1 MKPPLSTRHLLVPAL
16 ALVAA
21 GLSLFVLSGGVGS
34 LPAPPH
40 VPAAVAA
47 AGRVDSALT
56 DPLPRS
62 RRNRLQP
69 SEARRAPVVQSS
81 AAAVVRTISHARP
94 VARRRFRRIPRRG
107 VLHPPVAPVPGAPPA
122 PAGPGSDR
130 PLPPQP
136 PEGKP

>member
-62 RRNRLQP
+62 RRNRPEP
-69 SEARRAPVVQSS
+69 SEARRASVVQSS
-81 AAAVVRTISHARP
+81 PAAGVRTISHARA
-94 VARRRFRRIPRRG
+94 VARRVPRIPRRG
-107 VLHPPVAPVPGAPPA
+107 ARPPPLGPPPGAPP
-122 PAGPGSDR
+122 PPPGP
-130 PLPPQP
+130 P
-136 PEGKP
+136 